1 MRIQKKA
8 PNSAAL
14 VAAELNQEHIVII
27 PTDTIYGFSG
37 LIGKTADS
45 IARIKGREE
54 NKPFIALIAEPA
66 DIYRYTDIK
75 IPEHIL
81 NLWPAPLTLIV
92 PLKGKGQGTQAFR
105 CPADEWL
112 RSVVAA
118 AGDAVY
124 STSVNR
130 SGTPP
135 LTDIHTICREFE
147 DSVSLIVDGGNLAG
161 LPSTLVDLSSGT
173 PRVLRQGTV
182 VIDLMGDV

>member
-8 PNSAAL
+8 PNSAVAA
-14 VAAELNQEHIVII
+14 AAELKQGHIVII

-37 LIGKTADS
+37 LIGKTGEA
-45 IARIKGREE
+45 IACIKGRAE

-92 PLKGKGQGTQAFR
+92 PLKGQGTQAFR

-112 RSVVAA
+112 RNVVAA

-130 SGTPP
+130 SGMPP
-135 LTDIHTICREFE
+135 LTDISTICREFE
-147 DSVSLIVDGGNLAG
+147 DSVALIVDGGNLEG
-161 LPSTLVDLSSGT
+161 LPSTLVDLTSGT
-173 PRVLRQGTV
+173 PCVLRQGSV
-182 VIDLMGDV
+182 VID

>member
-8 PNSAAL
+8 PNSAVAA
-14 VAAELNQEHIVII
+14 AAELKQGHIVII

-37 LIGKTADS
+37 LIGKTAEA
-45 IARIKGREE
+45 IARIKGRAE

-75 IPEHIL
+75 IPERIL
-81 NLWPAPLTLIV
+81 RLWPAPLTLIV
-92 PLKGKGQGTQAFR
+92 PLKGQGTQAFR
-105 CPADEWL
+105 CPADDWL

-130 SGTPP
+130 SGTAP
-135 LTDIHTICREFE
+135 LTDIETICKEFE
-147 DSVSLIVDGGNLAG
+147 DSVALVVDGGNLEG
-161 LPSTLVDLSSGT
+161 LPSTLVDLTSGS
-173 PRVLRQGTV
+173 PRVLRQGAV
-182 VIDLMGDV
+182 VID